1 MLGTWQSVALVDL
14 NQGNPRRS
22 PRLSFL
28 PGQRRPVGWCPVQT
42 HEIRK
47 RFLDHFVNAGHTEV
61 PSASVILDD
70 PNLLFVN
77 AGMVQFV
84 PFFLGQRTAPY
95 TTATSIQ
102 KCIRTPDIDEVGIT
116 TRHNTFFQMAG
127 NFSFGDYFKRGAIEL
142 AWTLLTNPVSEG
154 GYGFDPERLWATVF
168 YDDDEAVALWQEV
181 AGLPPERIQRRGMA
195 DNYWSMGIPGPCGPC
210 SEIYYD
216 RGPEYGVE
224 GGPEADE
231 NRYIEIWNL
240 VFMQNERGE
249 GTSKDDFEI
258 LGPLP
263 RQNIDTG
270 MGVERIACL
279 LQGVDNVYETDL
291 LRPVIDT
298 VEQYAPRGYG
308 QGNGTDDIRYR
319 VIADHTRTAA
329 IIIADGVTPS
339 NEGRGYVLRR
349 LLRRIIRSA
358 KLLGIE
364 APIVGELMATVRDAM
379 GPSYPELVTDFDRI
393 SRIAV
398 AEETAFNRTLASGSK
413 LFEDAATATRSSGK
427 TQLAGSDA
435 FALHD
440 TYGFPIEL
448 TLEMAA
454 EAGLSVDELGFRELM
469 AEQRRRAKADAAA
482 RKHAHADLSAFRE
495 LVDAGPTEF
504 TGFDELS
511 SEARILGIFVDG
523 KRVPVV
529 AHHAPGD
536 TELRVEIVLDR
547 TPLYAESGGQI
558 ADAGWITGTG
568 GSQSAKAA
576 VTDVQKIAKSLWVH
590 RVNVESGEFVEG
602 DTIVAAV
609 DPHWRRGAT
618 QGHSG
623 THMVHAALR
632 QVLGPNA
639 VQAGSLNRPGYL
651 RFDFNSQSALT
662 EEQRNQV
669 EEVSN
674 EAVQADYP
682 VNTFLTGLEKAK
694 AMGAMAMFGE
704 QYPDEVRVVEIG
716 GPFSLEL
723 CGGTHVNNS
732 AQIGPITILGES
744 SVGSGVR
751 RVEAYVGLD
760 SFRHLSKERA
770 LMAGLAS
777 SLKVPSDEVPAR
789 VAILVEK
796 LKTAEK
802 ELERVRLN
810 AARSGAADAAGT
822 AEQIGTV
829 RLVAQRM
836 ASGMSAGDLRSL
848 VGDIKSRLGSD
859 PGVVVLIAEADSE
872 NGPTVPFVV
881 AANQA
886 AQDAGV
892 RANELVQ
899 CVSTAVGGRGG
910 GKPDLAQGSGKDA
923 AGIEAALAA
932 VRAELARG

>member
-1 MLGTWQSVALVDL
+1 M
-14 NQGNPRRS
+14 
-22 PRLSFL
+22 
-28 PGQRRPVGWCPVQT
+28 QT

-47 RFLDHFVNAGHTEV
+47 RFLDHFVSAGHTEV

-84 PFFLGQRTAPY
+84 PYFLGQRTPPFN
-95 TTATSIQ
+95 TAVSIQ

-142 AWTLLTNPVSEG
+142 AWSLLTNPVSAG

-168 YDDDEAVALWQEV
+168 YDDDEALGLWQEL
-181 AGLPPERIQRRGMA
+181 AGVPPERIQRRGMA

-224 GGPEADE
+224 GGPEANED
-231 NRYIEIWNL
+231 RYIEIWNL

-249 GTSKDDFEI
+249 GTSKTEFEI

-279 LQGVDNVYETDL
+279 LQGVDNVYEIDL
-291 LRPVIDT
+291 MRPMIDM
-298 VEQYAPRGYG
+298 VSRRAPRGYG
-308 QGNGTDDIRYR
+308 AGNPAGAGGPATSSPDDVRYR
-319 VIADHTRTAA
+319 VIADHSRTAA

-349 LLRRIIRSA
+349 LLRRIVRAA
-358 KLLGIE
+358 KLLGIDT
-364 APIVGELMATVRDAM
+364 PIVGDLMMCVRDAM
-379 GPSYPELVTDFDRI
+379 GPSYPELVADFDRI
-393 SRIAV
+393 NRIAV
-398 AEETAFNRTLASGSK
+398 AEETAFNRTLVSGSR
-413 LFEDAATATRSSGK
+413 LFSDAAAATKS
-427 TQLAGSDA
+427 AGQTTLGGAEA

-454 EAGLSVDELGFRELM
+454 EAGLTVDELGFRELM

-504 TGFDELS
+504 TGFDELTS
-511 SEARILGIFVDG
+511 QARILGIFVDG
-523 KRVPVV
+523 KRVPVAV
-529 AHHAPGD
+529 HHPRVHSESAPP
-536 TELRVEIVLDR
+536 ERVEIVLDR

-558 ADAGWITGTG
+558 ADVGVITGG
-568 GSQSAKAA
+568 AAKAA
-576 VTDVQKIAKSLWVH
+576 VTDVQKIAKSVWVH

-602 DTIVAAV
+602 DTVVVEA
-609 DPHWRRGAT
+609 DSRWRHGAT
-618 QGHSG
+618 QAHSG

-632 QVLGPNA
+632 EVLGPNA

-651 RFDFNSQSALT
+651 RFDFNWQGALT
-662 EEQRNQV
+662 EEQRSQV
-669 EEVSN
+669 EVVAN
-674 EAVQADYP
+674 EAVEADYP
-682 VNTFLTGLEKAK
+682 VNTFLTGIEKAK
-694 AMGAMAMFGE
+694 SMGAMALFGE

-723 CGGTHVNNS
+723 CGGTHVRNS
-732 AQIGPITILGES
+732 AQIGPVTVLGES

-751 RVEAYVGLD
+751 RVEAFVGLD
-760 SFRHLSKERA
+760 AFRYLAKERA

-777 SLKVPSDEVPAR
+777 SLKVPSEEVPAR
-789 VAILVEK
+789 VATLVER
-796 LKTAEK
+796 LKSAEK
-802 ELERVRLN
+802 ELERARLST
-810 AARSGAADAAGT
+810 ARAAAGE
-822 AEQIGTV
+822 AAAAAQQVGKV
-829 RLVAQRM
+829 RLVAQQM
-836 ASGMSAGDLRSL
+836 ATGMSGADLRSL
-848 VGDIKSRLGSD
+848 AGDIRGRLGPE
-859 PGVVVLIAEADSE
+859 PGVVVLIAEVPGDGGGSA
-872 NGPTVPFVV
+872 VPFVV

-886 AQDAGV
+886 AQDGGV
-892 RANELVQ
+892 RAGGLVGA
-899 CVSTAVGGRGG
+899 VAAAVGGRGG
-910 GKPDLAQGSGKDA
+910 GKADLAQGSGTNP
-923 AGIEAALAA
+923 AGIDAALAA
-932 VRAELARG
+932 VRAELAGA

>member
-1 MLGTWQSVALVDL
+1 M
-14 NQGNPRRS
+14 
-22 PRLSFL
+22 
-28 PGQRRPVGWCPVQT
+28 QT

-84 PFFLGQRTAPY
+84 PYFLGQRTPPWDR
-95 TTATSIQ
+95 ATSVQ

-127 NFSFGDYFKRGAIEL
+127 NFSFGDYFKKGAIEL

-154 GYGFDPERLWATVF
+154 GYGFDPERLWATV
-168 YDDDEAVALWQEV
+168 YLDDDEAIELWQEV
-181 AGLPPERIQRRGMA
+181 AGLPLERIQRRGMA

-224 GGPEADE
+224 GGPEANED
-231 NRYIEIWNL
+231 RYIEIWNL

-263 RQNIDTG
+263 RKNIDTG

-291 LRPVIDT
+291 VRPVIDL
-298 VEQYAPRGYG
+298 VAAIAPRGYG
-308 QGNGTDDIRYR
+308 QGNHTDDVRYR
-319 VIADHTRTAA
+319 IIADHSRTAA
-329 IIIADGVTPS
+329 IIIGDGVSPG

-349 LLRRIIRSA
+349 LLRRIIRAA
-358 KLLGIE
+358 KLLGVE
-364 APIVGELMATVRDAM
+364 QPIMADLMTTVRDAM
-379 GPSYPELVTDFDRI
+379 GPSYPELVADFERI
-393 SRIAV
+393 QRIAV
-398 AEETAFNRTLASGSK
+398 AEESAFNRTLASGSR
-413 LFEDAATATRSSGK
+413 LFDEAARATRATGAKVISGD
-427 TQLAGSDA
+427 DA
-435 FALHD
+435 FTLHD
-440 TYGFPIEL
+440 TYGFPLEL

-454 EAGLSVDELGFRELM
+454 EAGLSVDEAGFRTLM
-469 AEQRRRAKADAAA
+469 AEQRQRAKADAAA
-482 RKHAHADLSAFRE
+482 RKQAHTDLSAYRE

-529 AHHAPGD
+529 SHDGLAAD
-536 TELRVEIVLDR
+536 RVELILDR
-547 TPLYAESGGQI
+547 TPFYAESGGQI
-558 ADAGWITGTG
+558 ADEGEITGTG
-568 GSQSAKAA
+568 SSQTAKAA
-576 VTDVQKIAKSLWVH
+576 VGDVQKIAKTLWAH
-590 RVNVESGEFVEG
+590 RVTVESGEFVEG
-602 DTIVAAV
+602 DTVIAAV
-609 DPHWRRGAT
+609 DPRWRHGAT

-651 RFDFNSQSALT
+651 RFDFNWQGALT
-662 EEQRNQV
+662 EDQRTAI
-669 EEVSN
+669 EEVTN
-674 EAVQADYP
+674 EAVEADYE
-682 VNTFLTGLEKAK
+682 VHSFTTELERAK
-694 AMGAMAMFGE
+694 AMGAMALFGE
-704 QYPDEVRVVEIG
+704 NYPDEVRVVEIG

-723 CGGTHVNNS
+723 CGGTHVRSS
-732 AQIGPITILGES
+732 AQIGPVTILGES

-751 RVEAYVGLD
+751 RVEAYVGLE
-760 SFRHLSKERA
+760 SFRHLAKERA

-777 SLKVPSDEVPAR
+777 SLKVPSEEVPAR
-789 VAILVEK
+789 VATLVEK
-796 LKTAEK
+796 LRAAEK
-802 ELERVRLN
+802 ELDRLRLANARAAAAN
-810 AARSGAADAAGT
+810 AAAG
-822 AEQIGTV
+822 AEQIGKV

-836 ASGMSAGDLRSL
+836 AGGMSANDLRSL
-848 VGDIKSRLGSD
+848 VGDIRGKLGSD
-859 PGVVVLIAEADSE
+859 PGVVALLSE
-872 NGPTVPFVV
+872 GDDDTVPFVV
-881 AANQA
+881 AVNPA
-886 AQDAGV
+886 AQDLGL
-892 RANELVQ
+892 RANELVK
-899 CVSTAVGGRGG
+899 VLGAAVNGRGG
-910 GKPDLAQGSGKDA
+910 GKADLAQGSGKGA
-923 AGIEAALAA
+923 AGIDAALAA
-932 VRAELARG
+932 VRAEIGRS